1 MSTFTWRDAFIALV
15 NRTSSKRLTITEE
28 ELSRAR
34 RTNNGM
40 IIDNGKWSILAGEFG
55 ITEHINADMLNGH
68 DEIEPLLAEINQ
80 QNMENVP

>member
-55 ITEHINADMLNGH
+55 ITETINADMANGN
-68 DEIEPLLAEINQ
+68 DDIIPLLNEIAQ
-80 QNMENVP
+80 QNMEGAP